1 MLVHIVLS
9 IILVSQAV
17 ALPNPIPGDTTVNPN
32 AVTSTTCTNPGV
44 YVSFL
49 ISRPESGYCCS
60 TVFWCVLCS
69 ILNDHDI
76 NVALLQICGGIAGSI
91 EQCQGT
97 PTTTSGTS
105 GDARFNLQV
114 ETTGTA
120 IIITK
125 GRWEGCVRAAR
136 AVCGDSP
143 FSSTCIGGANDNKN
157 NVLFQLVQQ

>member
-1 MLVHIVLS
+1 MYGPRRVRIFSDFPPL
-9 IILVSQAV
+9 
-17 ALPNPIPGDTTVNPN
+17 NPDIFVPQYSDV
-32 AVTSTTCTNPGV
+32 
-44 YVSFL
+44 
-49 ISRPESGYCCS
+49 I
-60 TVFWCVLCS
+60 LCS

-97 PTTTSGTS
+97 PTTTSGAS

-114 ETTGTA
+114 ETTGAT

-136 AVCGDSP
+136 AVCGNSP